1 VTRTLRPYGLVLK
14 AGRWYL
20 VAAGT
25 PGRVA
30 TYRVSQ
36 ILDLRPREDHFGRPA
51 DFDLAGYWQAYL
63 AEFESRRHRG
73 EAVIRLSPDGRERA
87 RHLLEPAASRSID
100 QTAGPPDTSG
110 WVRAVIPIETPA
122 HAASELLRL
131 GADVEALQPAELRDL
146 MTAIVGRLARTYGA
160 AMHEE
165 QCTAPVGGGA
175 SRATLRKSS

>member
-63 AEFESRRHRG
+63 AEWESRRHRG

-87 RHLLEPAASRSID
+87 RHLLEPAARRPSTRQQDRRTPAAGSARSSRSRLPRM
-100 QTAGPPDTSG
+100 PPANCCTWAPTS
-110 WVRAVIPIETPA
+110 RPSSP
-122 HAASELLRL
+122 
-131 GADVEALQPAELRDL
+131 QN
-146 MTAIVGRLARTYGA
+146 
-160 AMHEE
+160 
-165 QCTAPVGGGA
+165 C
-175 SRATLRKSS
+175 AT